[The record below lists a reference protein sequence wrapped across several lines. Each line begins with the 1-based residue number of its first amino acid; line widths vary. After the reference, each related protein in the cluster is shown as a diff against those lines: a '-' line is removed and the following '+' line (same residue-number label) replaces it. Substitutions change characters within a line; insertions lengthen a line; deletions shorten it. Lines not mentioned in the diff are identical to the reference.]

1 MGFCLRYFMFG
12 FFLPV
17 ICDEEELYS
26 YKEQK
31 KKK

>member
-12 FFLPV
+12 FFLPG
-17 ICDEEELYS
+17 IYDEEELYS